1 MTGPVHD
8 RVLVPLGERVRALRT
23 ARGFTLRDLAD
34 RSSLSTR
41 FLASL
46 EAGEGNISVVRL
58 VGLAGALGTSAAT
71 LLEGIAVPHARP
83 RAVALLG
90 VRGAGKSTIGR
101 ALARRLHVPFAELD
115 ALIER
120 EAGLTLREIFD
131 VHGEPYFR
139 RVEREV
145 LLRFLDEHEGKSA
158 VLATGGGIVNDPRTW
173 KLLRAR
179 ALCVW
184 LKATAEDHW
193 TRVLSQGDRR
203 PMAENPHAFAEL
215 KALLAA
221 RAPRY
226 SEAEVVVDTSRLD
239 VDEAAHL
246 IAASLERA
254 SSAA

>member
-1 MTGPVHD
+1 MAGPAHD
-8 RVLVPLGERVRALRT
+8 RVLVPLGERVRALRA
-23 ARGFTLRDLAD
+23 ARGLTLRDLAG
-34 RSSLSTR
+34 RSDLSTR

-58 VGLAGALGTSAAT
+58 VTLAGALGTSAAT
-71 LLEGIAVPHARP
+71 LLEGISVPHATP
-83 RAVALLG
+83 RVIALLG

-101 ALARRLHVPFAELD
+101 ALARRLHAPFAELD
-115 ALIER
+115 GLIER
-120 EAGLTLREIFD
+120 QAGLTLREIFD

-145 LLRFLDEHEGKSA
+145 LQGFLDEHDGRTA
-158 VLATGGGIVNDPRTW
+158 VLATGGGIVSDPRTW
-173 KLLRAR
+173 KLLRGR

-215 KALLAA
+215 KGLLSA

-226 SEAEVVVDTSRLD
+226 SEAEVVVDTSRLG
-239 VDEAAHL
+239 VDEAADL
-246 IAASLERA
+246 IAASLVRS